1 MDVVLALFLSL
12 APIPNVADPG
22 IPGEIPS
29 SLREIRRHLDFAEE
43 CVYYNPDLEDRF
55 DKLDSRFFSAAF
67 DAFGTWGGDPEFP
80 YTEFYWIH
88 PARCRRQ
95 DESRALRELEQ
106 SLDSFS
112 RLYRALTLQ
121 MDQPGLW
128 VGPLKVCRDHVRG
141 TAFKSNERGGPAL
154 TVELTKEAGSYWAAI
169 TGRSVN
175 GELYIRVDG
184 KIVSKLLIYERIESN
199 RFWITGVDQTIL
211 TRAATLATSPC

>member
-1 MDVVLALFLSL
+1 MIGYYVSVIRSSKQQRLLLGPFDTPEQAEAQVEHGSALAR
-12 APIPNVADPG
+12 G
-22 IPGEIPS
+22 
-29 SLREIRRHLDFAEE
+29 
-43 CVYYNPDLEDRF
+43 Y
-55 DKLDSRFFSAAF
+55 DKWCDF

-141 TAFKSNERGGPAL
+141 TAFKSNERGG
-154 TVELTKEAGSYWAAI
+154 
-169 TGRSVN
+169 R
-175 GELYIRVDG
+175 
-184 KIVSKLLIYERIESN
+184 
-199 RFWITGVDQTIL
+199 RFF
-211 TRAATLATSPC
+211 